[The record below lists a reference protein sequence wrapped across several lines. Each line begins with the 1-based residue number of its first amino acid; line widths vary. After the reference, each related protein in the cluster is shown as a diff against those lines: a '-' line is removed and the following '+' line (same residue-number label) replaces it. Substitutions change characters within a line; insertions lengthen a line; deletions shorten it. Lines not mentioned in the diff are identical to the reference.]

1 MKTTTRMLL
10 IACLSLPMLAAC
22 QNGADEGENVEVVQA
37 PMAAPTGTDP
47 NQWNAYLTDVVTR
60 NIGESTSTYVYT
72 LPPVDSEGF
81 EGAYGRQLDKARTD
95 VARGVNAGTLLAFGS
110 SSSQH
115 SADLTVAAF
124 EQATPGTLEGVRVLF
139 IGAPAD
145 SERVQAA
152 VEPSGAA
159 YVFIEAK

>member
-10 IACLSLPMLAAC
+10 IACLSLPVLAAC
-22 QNGADEGENVEVVQA
+22 QNGADEDNVEVVQA
-37 PMAAPTGTDP
+37 PMAAPTGTDQD
-47 NQWNAYLTDVVTR
+47 QWNAYLTDVVTR
-60 NIGESTSTYVYT
+60 NIGESSSTYVYT

-95 VARGVNAGTLLAFGS
+95 VSRGVNAGTLLAFGS

-115 SADLTVAAF
+115 SADLTVSAF

-139 IGAPAD
+139 IGAAND
-145 SERVQAA
+145 SERVQTA
-152 VEPSGAA
+152 VEPSGAE